1 VKKRKILFLEPF
13 YGGSHRDF
21 ADGLVS
27 ESQHDIKLLT
37 LPARFWKWRMRG
49 ASLYFSKEIKSFK
62 EYEGMIVTD
71 LMSLADLKALC
82 GSEFPPSAVYLHEN
96 QLTYPTAPDES
107 VDYQFGFTNLTTALA
122 AEKVIFN
129 SHTHHNAFFTALPGF
144 INMMP
149 EYLPKWAI
157 KEIAGKSDIIHPGV
171 GPKYLCIKED
181 KGCVKNTNKTP
192 LVIWNH
198 RWEFDKNPQDFFYA
212 LDKVLGKGFD
222 FNIALLG
229 ENFQTKPKEFIA
241 AKKRY
246 GDKILVYGY
255 RESKSDYLKWLSRG
269 DIVISTAIQEN
280 FGISIVEAVRA
291 GCIPYLP
298 NRLSY
303 PEIIPDSYHN
313 DFLYSNR
320 DDLVDKLVY
329 FFSGERSGSNADIK
343 EKVQK
348 LSQHMESYSWEK
360 VISDYDKMLDELCSL
375 SKNL

>member
-1 VKKRKILFLEPF
+1 
-13 YGGSHRDF
+13 
-21 ADGLVS
+21 
-27 ESQHDIKLLT
+27 
-37 LPARFWKWRMRG
+37 MRG
-49 ASLYFSKEIKSFK
+49 AALYFSQKIKSFE
-62 EYEGMIVTD
+62 EYEGLIVTD

-82 GSEFPPSAVYLHEN
+82 AREFPPSAVYLHEN

-129 SHTHHNAFFTALPGF
+129 SHTHYNAFFTALPGF
-144 INMMP
+144 LNMMP

-171 GPKYLCIKED
+171 GPMHACIKEG

-198 RWEFDKNPQDFFYA
+198 RWEFDKNPRDFFYA
-212 LDKVLGKGFD
+212 LDKVLEKGFD
-222 FNIALLG
+222 FNVALLG

-255 RESKSDYLKWLSRG
+255 KESKTDYLKWLSRG

-303 PEIIPDSYHN
+303 PEIIPDLYHN
-313 DFLYSNR
+313 DFLYS
-320 DDLVDKLVY
+320 DKEDLVDKLVS
-329 FFSGERSGSNADIK
+329 FFSGERTGSNAGIK
-343 EKVQK
+343 EKMQK
-348 LSQHMESYSWEK
+348 LSQHMESYSWKK
-360 VISDYDKMLDELCSL
+360 VISDYDEMLDDLCSL